1 MARPVGAGA
10 AQWLPMSAPVRPPT
24 TRFRIAALTAP
35 DAIVRREPFPFLV
48 ARHTLE
54 DAARAEL
61 ERDFPRY
68 AGAGFFPYA
77 DADCGPAV
85 RELVAELCRPEVA
98 TVLGAQLGIER
109 LGQYPTLVTVC
120 RALNSRHGTIHTD
133 SQSKVATALVYLNEE
148 WTGGSAGCLRFLA
161 NPEDIEAQVAPEL
174 PPLYGNFAIF
184 RRTDRSFHGHLPY
197 EGERRVIQVA
207 WLTSEDEKRRK
218 TRRGRFSRAV
228 KWLAGALDRRF
239 GRRG

>member
-1 MARPVGAGA
+1 MPS
-10 AQWLPMSAPVRPPT
+10 PDTPT
-24 TRFRIAALTAP
+24 PRFRIEALTAA
-35 DAIVRREPFPFLV
+35 DALRQLEPFPFLV
-48 ARHTLE
+48 ARRTLDE
-54 DAARAEL
+54 GARTEL

-98 TVLGAQLGIER
+98 TVLGEQLGIEH
-109 LGQYPTLVTVC
+109 LGQYPTLVTLC
-120 RALNSRHGTIHTD
+120 RALNSRHGNIHTD
-133 SQSKVATALVYLNEE
+133 SLSKVATALVYLNQE
-148 WTGGSAGCLRFLA
+148 WRAGSPGSLRFLA
-161 NPEDIEAQVAPEL
+161 NADDIEALVAPEL

-184 RRTDRSFHGHLPY
+184 RRTECSYHGHLPY

-207 WLTSEDEKRRK
+207 WVTSEDEKRRK
-218 TRRGRFSRAV
+218 TRRGRFSRMV